1 MNPEPY
7 GVYALFSFLIK
18 YEGLSLIVWKNMKMK
33 MKTDYIKA
41 TNDLGM
47 G

>member
-7 GVYALFSFLIK
+7 GVYALFSLLIK
-18 YEGLSLIVWKNMKMK
+18 YEDLSLIVWKKMKMK
-33 MKTDYIKA
+33 MKTDNIKT